1 MNFYDVMMSYGLAGQ
16 AAMVL
21 PAHGIHPEMW
31 LLVDGSLM
39 VH

>member
-1 MNFYDVMMSYGLAGQ
+1 MIFVAVMMSPGLIGQ

-31 LLVDGSLM
+31 LLVDGSMML
-39 VH
+39 H